1 MGWVSS
7 PNCSS
12 CEGDPNIDLSLETIA
27 KGDVERRL
35 KIIITTMLMRVAA
48 KRFEEKSVQE
58 KVGEPSF
65 GPWRLGVRTLQDSCY
80 TGHKQNLE

>member
-1 MGWVSS
+1 
-7 PNCSS
+7 
-12 CEGDPNIDLSLETIA
+12 
-27 KGDVERRL
+27 
-35 KIIITTMLMRVAA
+35 MRVAA